1 MKKAEPYRCLRGC
14 SLWVCQASR
23 PPQSRTGRRAP
34 QSSPQ
39 YHYWQWSHQWCQ
51 RCCFHRVL
59 LRRDTD
65 RSFESASRWCAWLDI
80 GYSMYNMSETM
91 NNVKTSRDWREYR
104 VFFQCVM
111 LVGWYTVGL
120 QGSLGL
126 EPSSHRWSWPE
137 RTWMTARTPEH
148 ALWHHIKVYSQFT
161 FSS

>member
-1 MKKAEPYRCLRGC
+1 MDLYRCHYWCR
-14 SLWVCQASR
+14 LWVCQESR
-23 PPQSRTGRRAP
+23 PPHSRTGQRAP
-34 QSSPQ
+34 QSSPL

-65 RSFESASRWCAWLDI
+65 RSYESSSQLCVWLDI

-91 NNVKTSRDWREYR
+91 KNVKTSRDWRKYR
-104 VFFQCVM
+104 GFFQCVM

-126 EPSSHRWSWPE
+126 EPSSQRWSRPE
-137 RTWMTARTPEH
+137 HTWMTARTPEY
-148 ALWHHIKVYSQFT
+148 ALWHHIKVYSQFA